1 MFRVILALPQL
12 KAGATWYVSLKFYRA
27 NAASIDQADI
37 VIMGVPD
44 ESKSHAARK
53 GASIAP
59 DTLRAASNDSE
70 FFVRDGRRI
79 PTVPMR
85 GTFERKRIFD
95 AGNVERNDLY
105 RQVLAVASQG
115 KMPVTIGGDHSLT
128 RDVLAAIHKA
138 TGQRLSLLYF
148 DAHPDFVSSARDYYG
163 SVLTDSADFVDFTKS
178 MTIGTRAAE
187 PEEIEN
193 AKNAGLQIVTP
204 IDIVEFGPHN
214 IAEMIMKKVAGNR
227 TYVSIDLDCV
237 DPASAP
243 GVSVP
248 SPGGLTTADLLYLLA
263 RVMSEADIAGFDIV
277 ELSPDYDVNSMTA
290 YLAARIMSECIASR
304 P

>member
-1 MFRVILALPQL
+1 M
-12 KAGATWYVSLKFYRA
+12 KFYRA
-27 NAASIDQADI
+27 GAESADQADI
-37 VIMGVPD
+37 VILGVPD
-44 ESKSHAARK
+44 ESKSHATRK
-53 GASIAP
+53 GTSTAP
-59 DTLRAASNDSE
+59 DTLRSASNDSE

-85 GTFERKRIFD
+85 GSFDSKRIFD
-95 AGNVERNDLY
+95 AGNVKRSEVY
-105 RQVLAVASQG
+105 KQVFEVSSRG
-115 KMPVTIGGDHSLT
+115 RMPVAIGGDHSLT
-128 RDVLAAIHKA
+128 RDVLAAIHAAGGKK
-138 TGQRLSLLYF
+138 LSLLYF

-163 SVLTDSADFVDFTKS
+163 SVLTDSAGYIDFKKS

-204 IDIVEFGPHN
+204 IDLVELGPKRV
-214 IAEMIMKKVAGNR
+214 AEMIMEKVEGSR

-248 SPGGLTTADLLYLLA
+248 SPGGLTTADLLYLLT
-263 RVMSEADIAGFDIV
+263 RVMREADIAGFDIV
-277 ELSPDYDVNSMTA
+277 ELSPDYDLNNMTA

>member
-1 MFRVILALPQL
+1 
-12 KAGATWYVSLKFYRA
+12 LKFYRA
-27 NAASIDQADI
+27 GATSADQADI

-53 GASIAP
+53 GTSTAP
-59 DTLRAASNDSE
+59 DALRSASNDSE
-70 FFVRDGRRI
+70 FFVRDGKRI

-85 GTFERKRIFD
+85 GSFGGKRIFD
-95 AGNVERNDLY
+95 AGNVARGDLY
-105 RQVLAVASQG
+105 QQILSVVSQG
-115 KMPVTIGGDHSLT
+115 KLPVTIGGDHSLT
-128 RDVLAAIHKA
+128 KDVLAAIHR
-138 TGQRLSLLYF
+138 TGGKKLSLLYF

-163 SVLTDSADFVDFTKS
+163 SVLTDSAGYIDFEKS

-193 AKNAGLQIVTP
+193 ASKVGLQIVTP
-204 IDIVEFGPHN
+204 IDVVEHGVHKV
-214 IAEMIMKKVAGNR
+214 ADMIMAKVKSSR

-248 SPGGLTTADLLYLLA
+248 SPGGLTTADMLYLLT
-263 RVMSEADIAGFDIV
+263 RVMKDADIAGFDIV
-277 ELSPDYDVNSMTA
+277 ELSPDYDLNNMTA
-290 YLAARIMSECIASR
+290 HLAARIMSECIASL
-304 P
+304 